1 MIRMLGRLSAV
12 GVQSVRERGYYGD
25 GGGLYLRVAPG
36 GAGWIMKAK
45 PDPAAVMADLRVL
58 DRKLSNAFKTESND
72 PDAMQLRF
80 SVALTAV
87 ANFLTGGAGI
97 DEEIA
102 HKFIELASGM
112 KEGSLPF
119 LHPPKANGRT
129 YDSQALWAHRACV
142 VIGLECILRSRKK
155 KLQEAARYIA
165 KEYPDFNR
173 LKGNPSHSLATSII
187 SWRRYFGE
195 GRGYEYFRAKM
206 AEHYQ
211 SRDPTKM
218 FEYGESVLKQTA
230 KVVAQAAL

>member
-1 MIRMLGRLSAV
+1 MIRMLGPLSALWM
-12 GVQSVRERGYYGD
+12 QSVGERGYYGD

-58 DRKLSNAFKTESND
+58 ERKLSNAFKTESND

-102 HKFIELASGM
+102 HKFIELASAI
-112 KEGSLPF
+112 KEGSIPF
-119 LHPPKANGRT
+119 LRSPKASGRT
-129 YDSQALWAHRACV
+129 YGSQVIWNYRCYV
-142 VIGLECILRSRKK
+142 VIGLECIVRSGKM

-165 KEYPDFNR
+165 KEYPVFNR
-173 LKGNPSHSLATSII
+173 LKRNPSDSLATSII
-187 SWRRYFGE
+187 SWRRYFDE
-195 GRGYEYFRAKM
+195 GRGYEHLRARMEMFYQPCDPAEMFERAKRALKGA
-206 AEHYQ
+206 AE
-211 SRDPTKM
+211 
-218 FEYGESVLKQTA
+218 ETA
-230 KVVAQAAL
+230 RGAF

>member
-1 MIRMLGRLSAV
+1 
-12 GVQSVRERGYYGD
+12 
-25 GGGLYLRVAPG
+25 
-36 GAGWIMKAK
+36 MKAK

-58 DRKLSNAFKTESND
+58 ERKLSNAFKTESND

-102 HKFIELASGM
+102 HKFIELASAM

-129 YDSQALWAHRACV
+129 YDSQALWAPRACV
-142 VIGLECILRSRKK
+142 VIGLQCILRSEKM
-155 KLQEAARYIA
+155 KLREAARYIA
-165 KEYPDFNR
+165 KEYPIFDR
-173 LKGNPSHSLATSII
+173 LKRNPTASLQKSII
-187 SWRRYFGE
+187 SWRRYFDE

-211 SRDPTKM
+211 FCDPTKM
-218 FEYGESVLKQTA
+218 FEYGEEVLKKTA
-230 KVVAQAAL
+230 EIVAEAAL

>member
-45 PDPAAVMADLRVL
+45 PDPAAVMADLGVL
-58 DRKLSNAFKTESND
+58 ERKLSNAFKTESND

-80 SVALTAV
+80 SVALTAF
-87 ANFLTGGAGI
+87 ANLLTGGAGI

-129 YDSQALWAHRACV
+129 YDSQVIWNYRCYV
-142 VIGLECILRSRKK
+142 VIGLECIVRSGKMKLR
-155 KLQEAARYIA
+155 EAARYIA
-165 KEYPDFNR
+165 KEYPVFKR
-173 LKGNPSHSLATSII
+173 LKRNPSHSLATSII
-187 SWRRYFGE
+187 S
-195 GRGYEYFRAKM
+195 
-206 AEHYQ
+206 
-211 SRDPTKM
+211 
-218 FEYGESVLKQTA
+218 
-230 KVVAQAAL
+230 

>member
-58 DRKLSNAFKTESND
+58 ERKLSNAFKTESND

-102 HKFIELASGM
+102 HKFIESASAM
-112 KEGSLPF
+112 MEGSLPF

-165 KEYPDFNR
+165 KEYPVFNR
-173 LKGNPSHSLATSII
+173 LKRNPSDSLATSII
-187 SWRRYFGE
+187 SWRRYFDE
-195 GRGYEYFRAKM
+195 GRGYEHLRARMEMFYQPCDPAEMFERAKRALKGA
-206 AEHYQ
+206 AE
-211 SRDPTKM
+211 
-218 FEYGESVLKQTA
+218 ETA
-230 KVVAQAAL
+230 RGAF